1 MASVFVTIPVAAT
14 WPSADE
20 LKARNAVI
28 AAVDTSAVG
37 ISTGAGGGLG
47 AMDFSYSVADV
58 AAARAVIERAMTEHM
73 PATEY
78 EVRLS
83 D

>member
-14 WPSADE
+14 WPSAGE

-28 AAVDTSAVG
+28 AAVDVAAVG
-37 ISTGAGGGLG
+37 TCTGAGGGLG

-58 AAARAVIERAMTEHM
+58 AAARTVIERAMEEHM
-73 PATEY
+73 PAAEY
-78 EVRLS
+78 QMRVS